1 MNEFQGDLPR
11 GSGESPSVPS
21 PERIRIAVQRRG
33 RLAKCSLDLL
43 QSIGLDFDYHEGRLF
58 APCSNFPLELLFVR
72 DDDIP
77 QLVQDGVADLGIAGR
92 NVVEEKGGDVEC
104 LESLGF
110 GICSLKIAVRAG
122 GPLATLTD
130 LEGKRIAT
138 SHPSIL
144 FRYLKEKGLDST
156 VVEISGSVE
165 ITPILNVAD
174 AVCDLVSTGSTL
186 KMNGLRPL
194 ATVLESEAVLISHP
208 NQREGKQKEPF
219 IERLRAR
226 LRSCLRARKMRYLM
240 MNVRRSDWDSLKK
253 VLPNLSSPT
262 VVPLARPG
270 WIAIHSAVPEKA
282 VWNTIEELTRRGA
295 RDILSVPV
303 DIMVP

>member
-1 MNEFQGDLPR
+1 MNDFQGTVLGGIT
-11 GSGESPSVPS
+11 GSPDSPSE
-21 PERIRIAVQRRG
+21 ERLRIAVQRRG
-33 RLAKCSLDLL
+33 RLAKGSLDLL
-43 QSIGLDFDYHEGRLF
+43 QSVGLDFDYHEGRLF

-77 QLVQDGVADLGIAGR
+77 EYVQDGVADLGIAGR
-92 NVVEEKGGDVEC
+92 NVVEEKGGAVEC

-110 GICSLKIAVRAG
+110 GGCCLKIAVREG
-122 GPLATLTD
+122 GPLTTIMD

-194 ATVLESEAVLISHP
+194 ATVLESEAVLIAHP
-208 NQREGKQKEPF
+208 DPPDGEQKGSF

-226 LRSCLRARKMRYLM
+226 MRSCLRARKMRYLM

-262 VVPLARPG
+262 VLPLARPG
-270 WIAIHSAVPEKA
+270 WIAIHSAVPEEA